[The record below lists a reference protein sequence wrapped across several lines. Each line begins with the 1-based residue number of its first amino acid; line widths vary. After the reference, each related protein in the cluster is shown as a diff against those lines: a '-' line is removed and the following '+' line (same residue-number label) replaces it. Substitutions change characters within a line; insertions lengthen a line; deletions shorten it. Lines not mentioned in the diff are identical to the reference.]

1 MEGPRACT
9 AEDFEETMALLNSIF
24 RAGSDQ
30 KLQTDYPLIFRP
42 SRFEYMRIIKEDGKV
57 VAHVPVAPRE
67 VIVNDDRFTVG
78 IISPTG
84 THPDYRHR
92 GHGTRCLRDCLRIM
106 NENDWPVSVLWTRE
120 ATFPFY
126 QNSGYEPVG
135 PQARGYPLSPSEYE
149 TFERGTYDISLYNPS
164 NPEHLDAVIR
174 IHEVEPLRI
183 GRTRDDYAHYF
194 NLHKMSTL
202 LAHDNGR
209 IVAYLMLARGRN
221 KPGFVEGGGDAGALE
236 ALYHQALVLGT
247 AGDSAYAVVPLN
259 PTTFGDVLEAR
270 KPGTSVLD
278 TESGIGFQMMRVN
291 SLSSLISKITGH
303 LRERSAAGVEGT
315 VCLVCVDD
323 GDAVTITLR
332 NGDAEVTK
340 GRSGEP
346 VELTR
351 RELTRLIFGPHPAGE
366 PITAEGEAGEVLDAI
381 FPFYFPVWE
390 LDHS

>member
-30 KLQTDYPLIFRP
+30 RLQTDYPLIFRP

-67 VIVNDDRFTVG
+67 VIVNDDRLTVG
-78 IISPTG
+78 IISPHG
-84 THPDYRHR
+84 DAPRLPAPRARHSLSPR
-92 GHGTRCLRDCLRIM
+92 LSAVM

-126 QNSGYEPVG
+126 QNSGYEAVG
-135 PQARGYPLSPSEYE
+135 QQARGYLLNPNDYE
-149 TFERGTYDISLYNPS
+149 VFRRGAYDISLFNPN
-164 NPEHLDAVIR
+164 NPDHLDAIIE
-174 IHEVEPLRI
+174 IHEAEPLRI
-183 GRTRDDYAHYF
+183 GRTREDYEHYF

-202 LAHDNGR
+202 LAHENGR
-209 IVAYLMLARGRN
+209 IVAYLLLTRGRN

-236 ALYHQALVLGT
+236 ALYHQALLLRGND
-247 AGDSAYAVVPLN
+247 DSAHAVVPLN
-259 PTTFGDVLEAR
+259 PTSFGDVLEAR

-278 TESGIGFQMMRVN
+278 TESDVGFQMMRVN
-291 SLSSLISKITGH
+291 SLGSLIRRITGH
-303 LRERSAAGVEGT
+303 LRERSAGGVEGT
-315 VCLVCVDD
+315 VCLVCKDD
-323 GDAVTITLR
+323 GEAVTISLR
-332 NGDAEVTK
+332 NGDVEVSTE
-340 GRSGEP
+340 RSGDP
-346 VELTR
+346 IELTR
-351 RELTRLIFGPHPAGE
+351 RQLTKLIFGPHPAAD
-366 PITAEGEAGEVLDAI
+366 PIKADGEAGEVLDAI

>member
-9 AEDFEETMALLNSIF
+9 QEDFEETMALLNSIF

-30 KLQTDYPLIFRP
+30 RLQTDYPLIFRP
-42 SRFEYMRIIKEDGKV
+42 SRFEYMRIIKENGKV

-135 PQARGYPLSPSEYE
+135 PQAKGYPLSPSEYE
-149 TFERGTYDISLYNPS
+149 TFERGSYDISLYNPS
-164 NPEHLDAVIR
+164 NPEHLDAVMA
-174 IHEVEPLRI
+174 IHEPESLRI

-202 LAHDNGR
+202 LA
-209 IVAYLMLARGRN
+209 
-221 KPGFVEGGGDAGALE
+221 
-236 ALYHQALVLGT
+236 
-247 AGDSAYAVVPLN
+247 
-259 PTTFGDVLEAR
+259 
-270 KPGTSVLD
+270 
-278 TESGIGFQMMRVN
+278 
-291 SLSSLISKITGH
+291 
-303 LRERSAAGVEGT
+303 
-315 VCLVCVDD
+315 
-323 GDAVTITLR
+323 
-332 NGDAEVTK
+332 
-340 GRSGEP
+340 
-346 VELTR
+346 
-351 RELTRLIFGPHPAGE
+351 
-366 PITAEGEAGEVLDAI
+366 
-381 FPFYFPVWE
+381 
-390 LDHS
+390 

>member
-30 KLQTDYPLIFRP
+30 RLQTDYPLIFRP

-67 VIVNDDRFTVG
+67 VIVNDDRMTVG

-92 GHGTRCLRDCLRIM
+92 GHGTRCLRDCLRVM

-135 PQARGYPLSPSEYE
+135 PQAKGYPLKPGEYE
-149 TFERGTYDISLYNPS
+149 LFRRGAYDISLFNPN
-164 NPEHLDAVIR
+164 NPDHLDAIIG
-174 IHEVEPLRI
+174 IHEAEPLRI
-183 GRTRDDYAHYF
+183 GRTREDYERYF
-194 NLHKMSTL
+194 NLHKMSTV
-202 LAHDNGR
+202 LAHENGR
-209 IVAYLMLARGRN
+209 IVAYLLLTRGRN
-221 KPGFVEGGGDAGALE
+221 KPGFVEGGGEAGALE
-236 ALYHQALVLGT
+236 ALYHQALLLGT

-259 PTTFGDVLEAR
+259 PTSFGDVLEAR

-278 TESGIGFQMMRVN
+278 TESDVGFQMMRVN
-291 SLSSLISKITGH
+291 SLSSLITKIAGH
-303 LRERSAAGVEGT
+303 LRERSESGVEGT

-323 GDAVTITLR
+323 GDAVTISLR
-332 NGDAEVTK
+332 NGDAEVSTD
-340 GRSGEP
+340 RSGEA

-351 RELTRLIFGPHPAGE
+351 RQLTKLIFGPHPAAD
-366 PITAEGEAGEVLDAI
+366 PITADGEAGEVLDAI